1 MGGVNP
7 VRLHVQGLLKG
18 AHGRRNIAV
27 KIVCHAHVGLRFDQ
41 RGIDSQG
48 LGIGFDSSLPV
59 APAHGV
65 AAAPQ
70 VLLDGG
76 VRVRRQ
82 TGRRKRLGRNRWT
95 AQPGQDE
102 SGEQQVYAHQP
113 CCGAWHSAHHTQ
125 QARESKAGA
134 CSAWPAVIV
143 FEGRLVPMPPV
154 EAATSPLTLLL
165 SLGMLV
171 LGLGILVP
179 LVLVLL
185 AAFQTVLGG
194 VLERAAFRRS
204 GLRCGRGDALI
215 EQGDFAGA
223 VRLFGEAFFLRPV
236 RRDAELLS
244 DIANYHSGLLSRLLT
259 IADEMGKS
267 VIHLPSLAVVDRLL
281 AERLEIQLDYF
292 RARKRRDAER
302 LRDSQERLTKNQ
314 QLTRAAIDR
323 LLNEIR
329 SSSEEGVLYH

>member
-1 MGGVNP
+1 
-7 VRLHVQGLLKG
+7 
-18 AHGRRNIAV
+18 
-27 KIVCHAHVGLRFDQ
+27 
-41 RGIDSQG
+41 
-48 LGIGFDSSLPV
+48 
-59 APAHGV
+59 
-65 AAAPQ
+65 
-70 VLLDGG
+70 
-76 VRVRRQ
+76 
-82 TGRRKRLGRNRWT
+82 
-95 AQPGQDE
+95 
-102 SGEQQVYAHQP
+102 
-113 CCGAWHSAHHTQ
+113 
-125 QARESKAGA
+125 
-134 CSAWPAVIV
+134 
-143 FEGRLVPMPPV
+143 MPPV
-154 EAATSPLTLLL
+154 EATTSPLTLLL

-185 AAFQTVLGG
+185 AAFQTVFGG

-267 VIHLPSLAVVDRLL
+267 VTHLPSLAVVDRLL

-292 RARKRRDAER
+292 RARKRRDTEQ